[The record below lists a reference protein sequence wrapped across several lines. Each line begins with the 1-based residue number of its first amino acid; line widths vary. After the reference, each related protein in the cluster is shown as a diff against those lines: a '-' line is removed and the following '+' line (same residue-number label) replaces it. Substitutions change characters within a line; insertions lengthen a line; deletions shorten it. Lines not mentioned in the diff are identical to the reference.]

1 MAEEIEISIS
11 PTGQVTVRTIG
22 IKGPKCVQAAEAVAK
37 IIGQIESRTD
47 QRILR
52 GRRTRQR
59 PNRSARTAVSH
70 AMFELPL

>member
-37 IIGQIESRTD
+37 IIGQIESRELTSEYYEAD
-47 QRILR
+47 QGVIQQGIVKQHYL
-52 GRRTRQR
+52 G
-59 PNRSARTAVSH
+59 
-70 AMFELPL
+70 